1 MTRVVGTPLRGVEF
15 SNAGD
20 EVFSARI
27 AGDSVAR
34 VRIDAGG
41 RLTWS
46 TGAVTGDTN
55 LYRSGADVLKTD
67 DVFEAA
73 AGVITLTSSGA
84 PTATLSDGAL
94 AVDTTNDALYIRSG
108 SNWIEV
114 KSGANVPIQST
125 APAGAEVGDLWFD
138 SSDNTLYILDTD
150 GVTWLAVSTGSL
162 NDLEDVTLT
171 SAANG
176 EILQYNGSEWVNTVQ
191 AGNEPIGHENKA
203 DSTVSFD
210 NGTRTFSI
218 APVGASYTVWCKG
231 RRYVKSSTET
241 VTIGTTTGLYYIYF
255 SNTGVLSYKTTYF
268 DWENDTPT
276 AYIYWNATTSKA
288 EFFAD
293 ERHGVTLDWQTH
305 EYLHRTRGAVIAN
318 GFGANNY
325 VLDGDG
331 SSDSHAQLG
340 LAGGT
345 FFDEDLQIDIT
356 HSASPTANTWQQ
368 VLNGTA
374 EIPVFYL
381 SGSAWVKDTATTF
394 PFKAGSSRAT
404 YNLNTAG
411 TWTTPD
417 VQNNKYGAMW
427 IAATN
432 NLNEPII
439 AILGQTAADNQSQ
452 IEERDWSDLVLPDF
466 PIFEFRPLYKLIF
479 VVGDNFSNTPKVAL
493 RGVTDLRRIGSTGDG
508 IPSEPVSDHGTMT
521 GLSDDDHLQYLTEAR
536 HDAHDHSTAMST
548 VVLDD
553 ISDVNF
559 SFVAPAQ
566 GDILYFD
573 GSDWVN
579 FPLKIENS
587 GDVVLSSITAG
598 DFLKWDGSDWVN
610 DAIDLGTDTVGD
622 YVTSLVAGTG
632 ITLSNNSGEGA
643 TPTVEIGQDVATTAN
658 VTFNDLILTGDLT
671 VQGNTTTLETA
682 TLQVEDNIVVLNYGQ
697 TTPTLDA
704 GIQIER
710 GSGTD
715 VTLRWNESL
724 DYWDFTND
732 GTTYYKLI
740 TALDDISDVDLTST
754 APTSGDVL
762 KFDGTNWVPDAIDLG
777 TDTTGDF
784 VQSLV
789 AGTGVTL
796 ANNSGENATPTIA
809 IGQSVETTDDVT
821 FNTLTATAGVIT
833 LTSSGAP
840 TSTIADGALAVDTT
854 NDILYVRSNGSW
866 VESSGGASVTV
877 SDAAPAAADVGDL
890 WYESDTG
897 KMLVYYDSYWV
908 EVGVVGENGS
918 ASGTVKV
925 TGNDTT
931 GDVLTSK
938 VVAGENVTLT
948 VLNSGA
954 SEQLE
959 VSVPSLAA
967 YTIALGG

>member
-1 MTRVVGTPLRGVEF
+1 
-15 SNAGD
+15 
-20 EVFSARI
+20 
-27 AGDSVAR
+27 
-34 VRIDAGG
+34 
-41 RLTWS
+41 
-46 TGAVTGDTN
+46 
-55 LYRSGADVLKTD
+55 
-67 DVFEAA
+67 
-73 AGVITLTSSGA
+73 
-84 PTATLSDGAL
+84 
-94 AVDTTNDALYIRSG
+94 
-108 SNWIEV
+108 
-114 KSGANVPIQST
+114 
-125 APAGAEVGDLWFD
+125 
-138 SSDNTLYILDTD
+138 
-150 GVTWLAVSTGSL
+150 
-162 NDLEDVTLT
+162 
-171 SAANG
+171 
-176 EILQYNGSEWVNTVQ
+176 
-191 AGNEPIGHENKA
+191 
-203 DSTVSFD
+203 
-210 NGTRTFSI
+210 
-218 APVGASYTVWCKG
+218 
-231 RRYVKSSTET
+231 
-241 VTIGTTTGLYYIYF
+241 
-255 SNTGVLSYKTTYF
+255 
-268 DWENDTPT
+268 
-276 AYIYWNATTSKA
+276 
-288 EFFAD
+288 
-293 ERHGVTLDWQTH
+293 
-305 EYLHRTRGAVIAN
+305 
-318 GFGANNY
+318 
-325 VLDGDG
+325 
-331 SSDSHAQLG
+331 
-340 LAGGT
+340 
-345 FFDEDLQIDIT
+345 
-356 HSASPTANTWQQ
+356 
-368 VLNGTA
+368 
-374 EIPVFYL
+374 
-381 SGSAWVKDTATTF
+381 
-394 PFKAGSSRAT
+394 
-404 YNLNTAG
+404 
-411 TWTTPD
+411 
-417 VQNNKYGAMW
+417 MW

-432 NLNEPII
+432 NLNDPII

>member
-1 MTRVVGTPLRGVEF
+1 
-15 SNAGD
+15 
-20 EVFSARI
+20 
-27 AGDSVAR
+27 
-34 VRIDAGG
+34 
-41 RLTWS
+41 
-46 TGAVTGDTN
+46 
-55 LYRSGADVLKTD
+55 
-67 DVFEAA
+67 
-73 AGVITLTSSGA
+73 
-84 PTATLSDGAL
+84 
-94 AVDTTNDALYIRSG
+94 
-108 SNWIEV
+108 
-114 KSGANVPIQST
+114 
-125 APAGAEVGDLWFD
+125 
-138 SSDNTLYILDTD
+138 
-150 GVTWLAVSTGSL
+150 
-162 NDLEDVTLT
+162 
-171 SAANG
+171 
-176 EILQYNGSEWVNTVQ
+176 
-191 AGNEPIGHENKA
+191 
-203 DSTVSFD
+203 
-210 NGTRTFSI
+210 
-218 APVGASYTVWCKG
+218 
-231 RRYVKSSTET
+231 
-241 VTIGTTTGLYYIYF
+241 
-255 SNTGVLSYKTTYF
+255 
-268 DWENDTPT
+268 
-276 AYIYWNATTSKA
+276 
-288 EFFAD
+288 
-293 ERHGVTLDWQTH
+293 
-305 EYLHRTRGAVIAN
+305 
-318 GFGANNY
+318 
-325 VLDGDG
+325 
-331 SSDSHAQLG
+331 
-340 LAGGT
+340 
-345 FFDEDLQIDIT
+345 
-356 HSASPTANTWQQ
+356 
-368 VLNGTA
+368 
-374 EIPVFYL
+374 
-381 SGSAWVKDTATTF
+381 
-394 PFKAGSSRAT
+394 
-404 YNLNTAG
+404 
-411 TWTTPD
+411 
-417 VQNNKYGAMW
+417 
-427 IAATN
+427 
-432 NLNEPII
+432 
-439 AILGQTAADNQSQ
+439 
-452 IEERDWSDLVLPDF
+452 
-466 PIFEFRPLYKLIF
+466 
-479 VVGDNFSNTPKVAL
+479 
-493 RGVTDLRRIGSTGDG
+493 
-508 IPSEPVSDHGTMT
+508 
-521 GLSDDDHLQYLTEAR
+521 
-536 HDAHDHSTAMST
+536 MST

-854 NDILYVRSNGSW
+854 NDTLYVRSNGSW
-866 VESSGGASVTV
+866 VESSGGGASVTV
-877 SDAAPAAADVGDL
+877 SDAAPGSPTSGDL

-897 KMLVYYDSYWV
+897 SMFVYYDDGNTTQWV
-908 EVGVVGENGS
+908 EVGGSSVVAMTVADTPPSTPSNGDMWFESDTGKTYVYYTDGTSSQWVEVGAASSS
-918 ASGTVKV
+918 ASIITVSDTAPSAPDNGTLWYDSATSALLVYYNDGNSSQWIEVIGDAVIAMSTSDAAPSSPTNGDLWFETDTGKTYVYYNDGSSGQWIEIGAASAGV
-925 TGNDTT
+925 TITPSSTAPSSPNVSDLWYETTT
-931 GDVLTSK
+931 GKTYIYYDGGWQAISGGSTTITSSS
-938 VVAGENVTLT
+938 TD
-948 VLNSGA
+948 
-954 SEQLE
+954 
-959 VSVPSLAA
+959 AA
-967 YTIALGG
+967 ILLMEIGT